1 MIVYLIRHGQ
11 AEDLSESG
19 HDADRVLVHKGHEQ
33 AAAIAEFLSDP
44 GQSPPTIVLASPY
57 TRTTQTATPIWNA
70 LGQPVQHEPRI
81 AADRFAEDI
90 MSVIEESDAPSLA
103 LVSHNPLVGRAA
115 DILVAGPSAP
125 RLHSMRPGQLYGF
138 KVDRENPIGSA
149 QLVAE
154 FRMDDAF

>member
-33 AAAIAEFLSDP
+33 AA
-44 GQSPPTIVLASPY
+44 
-57 TRTTQTATPIWNA
+57 TPIWDA

-90 MSVIEESDAPSLA
+90 VSVIEESDAPSLA

-115 DILVAGPSAP
+115 DILVGGPSAP

-138 KVDRENPIGSA
+138 KVDRENPIGSGKLIA
-149 QLVAE
+149 Q
-154 FRMDDAF
+154 FRMNDAF